1 MGGSKV
7 NDDIPIRKD
16 LIRENKAQV
25 QQDAIDRERLQMYNN
40 STAMSEE
47 GGLNIVYKDANTT
60 SDDTYLKPPSPT
72 KSEEKEDNLSDF
84 SYEHCIHLIHQL
96 YNQNQMHQFVYHLR
110 KMTLH
115 FFIPLTNQ
123 DGEVT
128 LLETL
133 QTGWIPMNYFSLVVT
148 SSDDEEDENDSYEDN
163 DDDDSNK
170 IPNNHYLKPLLHA
183 CGQFLSNPLSHKDR
197 RNKYTFS
204 IRVINSI
211 RDGVRLLLQQTDC
224 LSRSNELVTKRPIVR
239 KSRKSLLADW
249 YNLMVKANEFKGT
262 SNYNKIEILT
272 LMVYQVSRKAVSFL
286 EIWSAESKE
295 IITRDHTGKNYMM
308 I

>member
-1 MGGSKV
+1 MEISNDQHSEASSISTRASSTHTDTSGRDDEQDDNLVKKNSTNSSSNFVFSNNNLPSSYNLGGSKV

-148 SSDDEEDENDSYEDN
+148 SSDDEEDEDDSYEDN

-197 RNKYTFS
+197 RNKYTF
-204 IRVINSI
+204 
-211 RDGVRLLLQQTDC
+211 
-224 LSRSNELVTKRPIVR
+224 P
-239 KSRKSLLADW
+239 
-249 YNLMVKANEFKGT
+249 
-262 SNYNKIEILT
+262 
-272 LMVYQVSRKAVSFL
+272 L
-286 EIWSAESKE
+286 E
-295 IITRDHTGKNYMM
+295 
-308 I
+308 